1 MAKSATFRSVVVPG
15 PPPGAPA
22 SVNSLGKSGFFRIRR
37 MAVCQSP
44 LRSGL
49 PMPKRR
55 FLLPRPLWPSPG
67 EILCVLRESAVHG
80 RWRAGCGLR
89 RCCARPRDD
98 HADFGEVIPSEE
110 PGCRDGDRSCRAAFA
125 LHGCA
130 AIDHAIPRLYPS
142 KEAISLAGQP
152 VVGTTRNR
160 AGWNAMNR
168 GIES

>member
-1 MAKSATFRSVVVPG
+1 MDD
-15 PPPGAPA
+15 GARA
-22 SVNSLGKSGFFRIRR
+22 AGFVA
-37 MAVCQSP
+37 AV
-44 LRSGL
+44 R
-49 PMPKRR
+49 
-55 FLLPRPLWPSPG
+55 
-67 EILCVLRESAVHG
+67 G
-80 RWRAGCGLR
+80 RVMTTQIS
-89 RCCARPRDD
+89 
-98 HADFGEVIPSEE
+98 GEVIPSEE